1 MDTSSRFGL
10 LFSFIASVIIVTGA
24 AVLHSTILPDQPALA
39 FFLSLASGTVATI
52 ILARSGHGP
61 F

>member
-1 MDTSSRFGL
+1 MDARSRSGL
-10 LFSFIASVIIVTGA
+10 IFSFVAAAIIVITA
-24 AVLHSTILPDQPALA
+24 ACLHSTILPDQPGLA
-39 FFLSLASGTVATI
+39 FFLSLASGTTATI

>member
-1 MDTSSRFGL
+1 MDTSSRLSL
-10 LFSFIASVIIVTGA
+10 LFSFSASVIVVTGA

-39 FFLSLASGTVATI
+39 FFLSLASGTAATI

>member
-1 MDTSSRFGL
+1 MDARSRSGL
-10 LFSFIASVIIVTGA
+10 IFSFIASVIIVTSA
-24 AVLHSTILPDQPALA
+24 AFLHSTILPDRPGLA
-39 FFLSLASGTVATI
+39 FFLSLASGTTATI

>member
-10 LFSFIASVIIVTGA
+10 IVSFSASVIIVTGA
-24 AVLHSTILPDQPALA
+24 AVLHSTVLPDQPGLA

-52 ILARSGHGP
+52 ILARSGRGP